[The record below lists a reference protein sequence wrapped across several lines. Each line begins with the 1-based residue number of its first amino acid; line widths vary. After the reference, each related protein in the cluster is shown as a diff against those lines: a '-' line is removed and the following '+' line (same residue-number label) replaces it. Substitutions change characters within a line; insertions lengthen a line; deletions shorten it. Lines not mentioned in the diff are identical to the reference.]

1 LHRWNYNIYAP
12 DNPSTAIDFAIKAG
26 DEWAT
31 IQVKSTDTQTGV
43 HLKRESSRGRN
54 NSRGI
59 YYYSTGDFDYLFAVK
74 FPKVYVIP
82 FMSIKAKSY
91 VGFNDYEDFSY
102 DLNDSKTY
110 SHPPILLGEP
120 NG

>member
-1 LHRWNYNIYAP
+1 
-12 DNPSTAIDFAIKAG
+12 
-26 DEWAT
+26 
-31 IQVKSTDTQTGV
+31 
-43 HLKRESSRGRN
+43 
-54 NSRGI
+54 
-59 YYYSTGDFDYLFAVK
+59 
-74 FPKVYVIP
+74 
-82 FMSIKAKSY
+82 MSIKAKSY